1 MKLYTKTGDKGQTG
15 LANGMRV
22 KKTDLRVAAYG
33 DVDELNSFIGLA
45 RCHCDDKLENA
56 LLEDIQRDL
65 FLLEAHL
72 SQAKDVEP
80 LRDVHIEKLEKAIDS
95 TWEKTKPLTYF
106 ILPAGTEYAALMHVC
121 RTVCRRAERSVI
133 ALGEKEKVDDNLV
146 IYLNRL
152 SDLFFA
158 LARKANQDAGIDD
171 TIWKREQR

>member
-15 LANGMRV
+15 LANGMRLS
-22 KKTDLRVAAYG
+22 KTSLRVAAYG

-45 RCHCDDKLENA
+45 RCHCDDKQENA

-72 SQAKDVEP
+72 SQAQGIEP
-80 LRDVHIEKLEKAIDS
+80 LRDVHVEKLEKAIDA
-95 TWEKTKPLTYF
+95 TWEKMKPLTNF
-106 ILPAGTEYAALMHVC
+106 ILPAGAEYAALMHVC

-133 ALGEKEKVDDNLV
+133 TLTEKEKIDDNLV

-158 LARKANQDAGIDD
+158 LARKANQDAGIEDA
-171 TIWKREQR
+171 IWKHSQK